1 VAALVSAGVTGLAW
15 QLRALSVGGSLAG
28 WVIGVLILIGT
39 GWQGGAVL
47 AAFFVS
53 STLISKATARR
64 SAALLDAKGNKR
76 DTWQVLANG
85 GVAAVAS
92 VAAPAGSLYGLW
104 LVTASLAAAA
114 SDTWGTSVGG
124 LSSGP
129 PRLWWSGRRVV
140 PGTSGGVSS
149 IGSAGALVGGAIV
162 SVTAAAVAGL
172 AWLAPAGTLIGFA
185 GMLLD
190 SLVGGTLQGRFHC
203 PVCNQASEWRMH
215 RCGTA
220 NRRTGGV
227 AWLDNDA
234 VNAIATLGAAGLA
247 WIVWRWHD

>member
-1 VAALVSAGVTGLAW
+1 MSAGVTGLAW
-15 QLRALSVGGSLAG
+15 QLRALSVGGSLAA
-28 WVIGVLILIGT
+28 WSVGVLILLGA

-53 STLISKATARR
+53 STLVSKATAGR
-64 SAALLDAKGNKR
+64 AAVMLDAKGNKR
-76 DTWQVLANG
+76 DAWQVLANG

-92 VAAPAGSLYGLW
+92 VAAPTGSLLGLW

-114 SDTWGTSVGG
+114 SDTWGTSVGA
-124 LSSGP
+124 LSSVP

-140 PGTSGGVSS
+140 PGTNGGVSPV
-149 IGSAGALVGGAIV
+149 GSAGALVGGAIV
-162 SVTAAAVAGL
+162 SITAAAVAGL

-190 SLVGGTLQGRFHC
+190 SLVGGTVQGRFHC
-203 PVCNQASEWRMH
+203 PSCDQPSEWRMH
-215 RCGTA
+215 RCGSAT
-220 NRRTGGV
+220 RRTGGV
-227 AWLDNDA
+227 AWLNNDA

-247 WIVWRWHD
+247 WIVWRWHE